1 MRRCVALLVVAGSG
15 SAIAAPALERPQLL
29 RADRGDL
36 SAPLLLLSPSP
47 RAGDSDEEEEERGPR
62 RVPHEMQASPPLRDP
77 VLQDSVA
84 PLAMPQTSTSFD
96 GIGLGF
102 VGPNAKPY
110 NMGVPPD
117 PQGDVGPSHYVQI
130 VNLAITVFSKDG
142 KPELGP
148 VPTRTLF
155 AGFGTSCETHDN
167 GDGIVLY
174 DPLANRWL
182 IAQLA
187 NDFSASRP
195 YHVCIA
201 ISQTSDPTGQWI
213 RYDYSYVDFHDYPK
227 WGVWPDAYYVTYNVF
242 ASPSGERFH
251 GIAYCAFD
259 RAKMLAGDPSPGQQC
274 IQIRD
279 DVSGITPADL
289 DGTLP
294 PPAGDP
300 NTAVGFTKSALMLY
314 RYRLDWN
321 DPTGQSSFLEPTSIP
336 VAPFAEACF
345 NTRSGA
351 CIPQPAAGAPALDS
365 LGDRMM
371 FRAAYR
377 NLGGH
382 ESLVVNHSVMVGGVT
397 GVRWYEIRDPAGDPY
412 LYQQGTYAPDDSFR
426 WMGSAAIDRAGNI
439 GLGFSIS
446 SPGMRPAIGYT
457 GHIASDAPGEMG
469 QGEAIA
475 ASSGGS
481 QADSIRWGDYS
492 SMSVDPA
499 DECTF
504 WYTNEYIPADG
515 LYNWR
520 TRIFSFQLPGCAG
533 SPDYAVW
540 PATEEEALGRGYTA
554 TVRLNTAPLRP
565 PASSKQLAL
574 TVVGVPAGVTARID
588 PPVVSAGEGATLVFS
603 AAPGAGLGRGQGYS
617 VMAAAP
623 DGTIASTSG
632 ILDLVDSDFS
642 LALERSEVKVAAG
655 VTTRVRII
663 TAAVFGAAEIISLSA
678 KGVRAGVTATFDPQ
692 RVIAGQTSTLNLTG
706 ATGLPPS
713 NAALTI
719 TGDADSTS
727 HRATLH
733 VRALEAP
740 RAEITWPGPQNFL
753 SGNVKVIANAVTSPG
768 TTLLGME
775 LLVDGQRIRGV
786 FANVSPAT
794 LSWDTRVVDDG
805 PHNIVVRATDNT
817 GGTGESLPVGV
828 LVQNKGDC
836 GCSAG
841 GGGWEALGLFGLLA
855 AIRRRRR

>member
-1 MRRCVALLVVAGSG
+1 MRRCVALLVILVSG
-15 SAIAAPALERPQLL
+15 WATAAPNLGRPQLL
-29 RADRGDL
+29 HADRSDL
-36 SAPLLLLSPSP
+36 SAPLLLLSPTARVEEP
-47 RAGDSDEEEEERGPR
+47 GEEEEERGPR
-62 RVPHEMQASPPLRDP
+62 RVPHEMQATPPARDP
-77 VLQDSVA
+77 VLQDSIA
-84 PLAMPQTSTSFD
+84 PLVIPQASTTFD

-102 VGPNAKPY
+102 VGPNARPFK
-110 NMGVPPD
+110 MGVPPD
-117 PQGDVGPSHYVQI
+117 PQGDVGSSHYVQI
-130 VNLAITVFSKDG
+130 VNLAITVFAKDG
-142 KPELGP
+142 QAMLGP

-155 AGFGTSCETHDN
+155 AGFGTACETHDD

-174 DPLANRWL
+174 DSLANRWF

-187 NDFSASRP
+187 NDFSSSRP

-227 WGVWPDAYYVTYNVF
+227 WGVWPDAYYATYNVF
-242 ASPSGERFH
+242 RSPAGDGFH
-251 GIAYCAFD
+251 GIGYCAFD

-274 IQIRD
+274 IQIKD

-294 PPAGDP
+294 PPSGDP
-300 NTAVGFTKSALMLY
+300 NTAVGFTKGALMLY
-314 RYRLDWN
+314 RYRVDWN
-321 DPTGQSSFLEPTSIP
+321 DPTGQSSFLEPTSVP

-345 NTRSGA
+345 ANRSGA
-351 CIPQPAAGAPALDS
+351 CIPQPATGAPALDS
-365 LGDRMM
+365 LGDRIM

-382 ESLVVNHSVMVGGVT
+382 DSLVVNHTVMVGGVT
-397 GVRWYEIRDPAGDPY
+397 GVRWYEIRDPAGNPY

-457 GHIASDAPGEMG
+457 GHAASDAPGEMG

-481 QADSIRWGDYS
+481 QSDSIRWGDYS
-492 SMSVDPA
+492 SMSVDPV

-515 LYNWR
+515 VYNWR
-520 TRIFSFQLPGCAG
+520 TRIFSFELPGCAT

-565 PASSKQLAL
+565 SASSKQLTL
-574 TVVGVPAGVTARID
+574 TVVNVPAGVSARID
-588 PPVVSAGEGATLVFS
+588 PAAVPVGESATLIFG
-603 AAPGAGLGRGQGYS
+603 AAPDAGLGRGQVYS
-617 VMAAAP
+617 LLAAAA
-623 DGTIASTSG
+623 DGTTASISG
-632 ILDLVDSDFS
+632 ILDVVDFDFS
-642 LALERSEVKVAAG
+642 LRLDRSAALVAAG
-655 VTTRVRII
+655 ITTRVKIT
-663 TAAVFGAAEIISLSA
+663 TAALFGSPEIISLSA
-678 KGVRAGVTATFDPQ
+678 SGVRSGVTATFDPPK
-692 RVIAGQTSTLNLTG
+692 IFSGQSSTLVLTG
-706 ATGLPPS
+706 ATGLSPS

-719 TGDADSTS
+719 IGEANSTS
-727 HRATLH
+727 HRAILH

-753 SGNVKVIANAVTSPG
+753 SGSVKVIANAVTSPG

-775 LLVDGQRIRGV
+775 LIVDGHQIRGV
-786 FANVSPAT
+786 FANSSPAT
-794 LSWDTRVVDDG
+794 LTWDTRVVDDG

-817 GGTGESLPVGV
+817 GGSGESLPVRV

-855 AIRRRRR
+855 ALRRRRR